1 MSTTIQTPAQQQTQR
16 AREQLTAITDWLNKR
31 EATGSVDSEYL
42 KTINRQLAD
51 ILETLG

>member
-1 MSTTIQTPAQQQTQR
+1 MSTTIQTPAQQQTQC
-16 AREQLTAITDWLNKR
+16 AREQLAAITNWLNQR

-51 ILETLG
+51 ILETLS

>member
-1 MSTTIQTPAQQQTQR
+1 MSTIIQTPAHQQTQR

-42 KTINRQLAD
+42 KTINRQLSD
-51 ILETLG
+51 ILETLS